1 MDSILFNNIN
11 MAFDVIANYMALR
24 HQFPMQNQ
32 PPNMTPCDSNA
43 EQIHMAFCPET
54 LEMVVE

>member
-11 MAFDVIANYMALR
+11 MIFDVIANYLVLR

-32 PPNMTPCDSNA
+32 PLNMTPCDSNA
-43 EQIHMAFCPET
+43 EQLHMVFCPAT